1 MEQSLTANKIDI
13 DSILKADT
21 KKKFTLFKK
30 KNKKETNNDE
40 LKDVLKCI
48 IDNQN
53 AQAKKIM
60 ELSNKM
66 LLLNSSKTDNNSTN
80 ANNNNNDDDNI
91 IDIIFEELKITKIDE
106 DAKNTSVRLY
116 PSVKDK
122 LEELYKMYPDFNR
135 QDILNQ
141 LILEGYNKY
150 KKI

>member
-1 MEQSLTANKIDI
+1 MEQSLTVNKIDI

-30 KNKKETNNDE
+30 KNKKETAHNDE

-53 AQAKKIM
+53 SQAKEIM
-60 ELSNKM
+60 ELSNKI
-66 LLLNSSKTDNNSTN
+66 LLLNSSTVDNPTNDDNN
-80 ANNNNNDDDNI
+80 NI
-91 IDIIFEELKITKIDE
+91 IDIVIEELKITKIDE

>member
-1 MEQSLTANKIDI
+1 MEQSLTVNKIDI
-13 DSILKADT
+13 DTILKTNT

-30 KNKKETNNDE
+30 KKETTNNDE

-53 AQAKKIM
+53 AQAKEIM
-60 ELSNKM
+60 ELSNKL
-66 LLLNSSKTDNNSTN
+66 LLLNSGTTDDNYTN
-80 ANNNNNDDDNI
+80 ATNNDDNI
-91 IDIIFEELKITKIDE
+91 IDIVFEELKITKIDE

-116 PSVKDK
+116 PSIKDK
-122 LEELYKMYPDFNR
+122 LEELYKMYPDYNK
-135 QDILNQ
+135 QDILNH

>member
-1 MEQSLTANKIDI
+1 MEQSLTVNKIDI
-13 DSILKADT
+13 DTILKTNT

-30 KNKKETNNDE
+30 KKETTNNDE

-53 AQAKKIM
+53 AQAKEIM
-60 ELSNKM
+60 ELSNKL
-66 LLLNSSKTDNNSTN
+66 LLLNSGTTDDNSTN
-80 ANNNNNDDDNI
+80 ATNNDDNI

-116 PSVKDK
+116 PSIKDK
-122 LEELYKMYPDFNR
+122 LEELYKMYPDYNK
-135 QDILNQ
+135 QDILNH

>member
-1 MEQSLTANKIDI
+1 MEQSLTVNKIDI
-13 DSILKADT
+13 DTILKTNT

-30 KNKKETNNDE
+30 KKETTNNDE

-53 AQAKKIM
+53 AQAKEIM
-60 ELSNKM
+60 ELSNNR
-66 LLLNSSKTDNNSTN
+66 LLLNSGTTDDNYTN
-80 ANNNNNDDDNI
+80 ATNNDDNI
-91 IDIIFEELKITKIDE
+91 IDIVFEELKITKIDE

-116 PSVKDK
+116 PSIKDK
-122 LEELYKMYPDFNR
+122 LEELYKMYPDYNK
-135 QDILNQ
+135 QDILNH

>member
-1 MEQSLTANKIDI
+1 MEQSLVINKIDI
-13 DSILKADT
+13 DNVFKADT

-30 KNKKETNNDE
+30 KNKKEITNNTE

-53 AQAKKIM
+53 AQAKEII
-60 ELSNKM
+60 ELSNKL
-66 LLLNSSKTDNNSTN
+66 LLLNSGTTDDN
-80 ANNNNNDDDNI
+80 ATNNNDDNI
-91 IDIIFEELKITKIDE
+91 IDIAFEELKITKIDE

-116 PSVKDK
+116 PSIKDK

-141 LILEGYNKY
+141 LIIEGYNKY

>member
-1 MEQSLTANKIDI
+1 MEQSLTINKIDI
-13 DSILKADT
+13 DNVLKTDA

-30 KNKKETNNDE
+30 KNKKETANNDE

-53 AQAKKIM
+53 AQAKEIM

-66 LLLNSSKTDNNSTN
+66 LLLNSGTTDNNSTN
-80 ANNNNNDDDNI
+80 TNNNDDNI
-91 IDIIFEELKITKIDE
+91 IDIVIEELEITKIDE

>member
-1 MEQSLTANKIDI
+1 MEQSLVINKIDI
-13 DSILKADT
+13 DNVFKADT

-30 KNKKETNNDE
+30 KNKKEITNNTE

-53 AQAKKIM
+53 AQAKEIT
-60 ELSNKM
+60 ELSNKL
-66 LLLNSSKTDNNSTN
+66 LLLNSGIADNPTNDDNN
-80 ANNNNNDDDNI
+80 DNI
-91 IDIIFEELKITKIDE
+91 IDIVFEELKITKIDE

-116 PSVKDK
+116 PSIKDK
-122 LEELYKMYPDFNR
+122 LEELYKMYPDYNK
-135 QDILNQ
+135 QDILNH

>member
-53 AQAKKIM
+53 AQAKEIM

-91 IDIIFEELKITKIDE
+91 IDIIFEELKITKMDE

-116 PSVKDK
+116 PSTKDK
-122 LEELYKMYPDFNR
+122 LEELCKMYPDFNK
-135 QDILNQ
+135 QDILNH